1 SRTRESASAWARAL
15 RSSSVSVRRTTPD
28 FGLGVVSACAG
39 VRLGVGAPAPATL
52 PAGFLGSG
60 AGGASAFVSPPTARR
75 LTFSTTTCLLRPWLK
90 LWGTVSVSERGWSVS
105 VLPETL
111 SFFSPGFFVSL
122 IPYCVLVRRP
132 SAHAR

>member
-1 SRTRESASAWARAL
+1 WARAL

-39 VRLGVGAPAPATL
+39 ARLAVRAAAPAAATL

-60 AGGASAFVSPPTARR
+60 AGGASAFVSPPTTRR

-90 LWGTVSVSERGWSVS
+90 LWRTVPVSERGLSVS

-111 SFFSPGFFVSL
+111 SFFSQGCFVAL
-122 IPYCVLVRRP
+122 IPYCALMRRP